1 MKKIALMLIFS
12 MILCGVPSYAAEEF
26 TVKADGSALELKN
39 KPIIADNTVYL
50 PVREVF
56 EGLGMT
62 VEWNGDTNEITASA
76 NDFDFVLKTG
86 SDKAVV
92 DKVSVELSSPV
103 RMENDMAYVSTE
115 LFDDYMKYCTEQPVW
130 EDKNTLCIKKP
141 EIIAEE
147 EFDQRKVL
155 ESLTGGETVMDMDMV
170 FSAKANSDKV
180 KLAKVN
186 VSGQSFA
193 NALEAQTLEQPTNIY
208 DIQLVIKPKHDILAG
223 EVAALSYCARKISTT
238 DESGMGYIG
247 PCYEE
252 NYGDYTKLAS
262 VTQELDEEWQRYYV
276 LLAPRIK
283 NFPKDKCQF
292 TLRLGFKPQTIQL
305 ADLKII
311 NYHTKYKYDE
321 VAPNAEPDDTYHGME
336 DDALWRKEALK
347 RIEKNRKRDITVNVK
362 TEGGTPLYGANVSVD
377 MTKNEFMFGT
387 AVHNTFLQSGT
398 SEKAVKYREAVLE
411 LFNTVVYDTAGKWP
425 TIEPNKGVYASGI
438 LNWANKNN
446 ITVRGHALFWD
457 QLKYLPPSL
466 QKAYPYMSDEQLKN
480 RITEHVNDVMTQYKG
495 AIPQWDVLNEPLN
508 NNVMLQRLG
517 YGEIVRHFNLA
528 KAIDPNASLYVNETG
543 IAGRDAH
550 WNNVYKLYN
559 LVKNAK
565 DAGAK
570 IDGIGIQTHCGGAMS
585 YPQSFYNQLDY
596 LSELVDEIAITEYDF
611 TPKREELEAP
621 YLRDMLI
628 TAYSHPKCTG
638 FITWGFWD
646 SQHWKNHAPF
656 YKPDWT
662 ARDTVAVWKKYVQG
676 EWETHESGTTNSDG
690 IYKVRGHRGEYDVTV
705 TYANKT
711 YTGKLL
717 VTENGANTAEVTVG
731 ADGIRMTV
739 SEKPR
744 EYLDVDI
751 NGLYKYR
758 TDFEV
763 DDKGNVSGSGE
774 KYELS
779 ELPEAEDLR
788 IIAAAEQNKP
798 QESTNTQKPIIES
811 VFTDG
816 TDNLSSLTDSNSET
830 SYCARGEENEITIK
844 LRENA
849 EVKSLT
855 VNWYENKI
863 YAYNYEILISEDG
876 EKWEP
881 VSSGRSKT
889 RTESYPINKKCG
901 YIRLKSQNP
910 TGFFGITDIAVD

>member
-1 MKKIALMLIFS
+1 MKKVALMLIFS
-12 MILCGVPSYAAEEF
+12 MLLCGVPSYAAEEF

-39 KPIIADNTVYL
+39 KPIIADDTVYL

-86 SDKAVV
+86 SDKVVV

-103 RMENDMAYVSTE
+103 RMENDTAYVSTE

-170 FSAKANSDKV
+170 FSAKANNDKV

-223 EVAALSYCARKISTT
+223 EVAVLSYCARKISTT

-690 IYKVRGHRGEYDVTV
+690 I
-705 TYANKT
+705 
-711 YTGKLL
+711 
-717 VTENGANTAEVTVG
+717 
-731 ADGIRMTV
+731 RMTV

-788 IIAAAEQNKP
+788 IIAAAEQNKL

-855 VNWYENKI
+855 VNWYENKV